1 VTKKRDRPKNP
12 KRYKPKPGDKLFRLT
27 YGLRVYV
34 ARQTGPDANDAF
46 AAFLQHPKVKQ
57 LMEEL
62 GVGKLETQLAR
73 VEIQRDSSDPG
84 IVKVRK
90 QLLGPDEKPIRSH

>member
-1 VTKKRDRPKNP
+1 MTKKRDRPKNP

-62 GVGKLETQLAR
+62 GIGKIEGELVRTEVPRETPKPKIAR
-73 VEIQRDSSDPG
+73 V
-84 IVKVRK
+84 KK